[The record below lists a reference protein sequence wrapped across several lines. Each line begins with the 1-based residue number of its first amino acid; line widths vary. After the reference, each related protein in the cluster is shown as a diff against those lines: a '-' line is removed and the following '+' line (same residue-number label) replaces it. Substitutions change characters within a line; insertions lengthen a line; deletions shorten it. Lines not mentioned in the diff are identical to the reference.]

1 MRRGAAGAPWGP
13 APPST
18 ASWRTDPGTGPSPH
32 LFVSRFTWA
41 CREPNPQK
49 SWQGDAGIMLISLC
63 LITAVLKAQCL
74 LHYPGRSDRDD
85 AGRGASQVFISP
97 KSTQSEIS
105 FWLVETDCTF
115 SWEGKGCISHFQH
128 FPSFR
133 VCGYKDLSFTTE
145 NTKVAHLYLVCS
157 SSLYKHWKTLPHG
170 QTHDRTCRSF
180 LSRLLCRGG
189 LCHVAS

>member
-1 MRRGAAGAPWGP
+1 M
-13 APPST
+13 
-18 ASWRTDPGTGPSPH
+18 
-32 LFVSRFTWA
+32 
-41 CREPNPQK
+41 
-49 SWQGDAGIMLISLC
+49 
-63 LITAVLKAQCL
+63 
-74 LHYPGRSDRDD
+74 
-85 AGRGASQVFISP
+85 FISP
-97 KSTQSEIS
+97 KSIQSDIS
-105 FWLVETDCTF
+105 FWLFETDCTF

-157 SSLYKHWKTLPHG
+157 SSLCKHWKTLQHG

-189 LCHVAS
+189 LCHGASKLNTELAETPGSPHSIPNPQGQGDIPLHRHGDKA